1 MTERRNDL
9 AQTAAAG
16 NLSAAAA
23 ASPLSGETGKT
34 GETALS
40 LRENVEK
47 FGEYLLNMGKMMT
60 RIQRR
65 MEELEAAQRAAT
77 VSHREALRLRAMI
90 RARGDAYC
98 EQYGLRSAESMRAVR
113 AAIKRDLR
121 RRFGIYD
128 AHDLP
133 AAQLHTAEE
142 EITRWTSV
150 RLAMECRDREGGETE

>member
-9 AQTAAAG
+9 APTAAAG

-23 ASPLSGETGKT
+23 ASPLSGETG
-34 GETALS
+34 ETALT
-40 LRENVEK
+40 LRENVEQL
-47 FGEYLLNMGKMMT
+47 GEYLMNLGKLIGRM
-60 RIQRR
+60 QRR
-65 MEELEAAQRAAT
+65 MEELEAQQAAVT

-90 RARGDAYC
+90 RARGEAYC